1 MRPLLAV
8 ALLAGFVPAAPVPK
22 ALKKADDSVRIVGT
36 WKPTDKGSAWFQFND
51 DGTLKTWH
59 GGEGGAAH
67 SHMDWK
73 WALDPDTSLSPRK
86 VRLTRVPDSQNG
98 YDCLYEL
105 DDDTLKFVFLL
116 SPGMS
121 PPKKVE
127 AGPNLQLHLM
137 ARHTPAK

>member
-8 ALLAGFVPAAPVPK
+8 ALLAALAPAAPVPK
-22 ALKKADDSVRIVGT
+22 SLKKADDASRIVGT
-36 WKPTDKGSAWFQFND
+36 WKPTDKESAWFQFND
-51 DGTLKTWH
+51 DRTLKTWH
-59 GGEGGAAH
+59 GAEGGAAH

-73 WALDPDTSLSPRK
+73 WALDPDTSHSPRK
-86 VRLTRVPDSQNG
+86 VRLTRVPDSENG

-105 DDDTLKFVFLL
+105 DGDTLRLVLLL
-116 SPGMS
+116 SPGVP

-127 AGPNLQLHLM
+127 AGPNLQLHQT

>member
-8 ALLAGFVPAAPVPK
+8 ALLAGLASAAPVPK
-22 ALKKADDSVRIVGT
+22 ALKKADDATRIVGT
-36 WKPTDKGSAWFQFND
+36 WKPIDKESAWFQFND

-59 GGEGGAAH
+59 GGEGGAAN

-73 WALDPDTSLSPRK
+73 WALDPDATPSPRK
-86 VRLTRVPDSQNG
+86 VRLTRVPDSENG

-105 DDDTLKFVFLL
+105 DGDTLRFVFLL
-116 SPGMS
+116 SPNM
-121 PPKKVE
+121 PRPKKVE
-127 AGPNLQLHLM
+127 RGDNLQLHQL